1 MSFILLAHWNGR
13 FGNRMHQYAYGA
25 TYSKL
30 TGSDFILTSD
40 WEGTHLFKNQY
51 HKILDHDELRLQLN
65 QNNDHFHN
73 PDIMH
78 QNITKV
84 FPNAKRINPEQRYEN
99 YLKYDHPVWFN
110 SMCAYGNSVF
120 SKMSKNFLRE
130 EVFQLSDFVKNTEAY
145 KYWEPKK
152 GTYDIA
158 HLRRDDI
165 SNPDYN
171 KKITQQYS
179 VLSKDAYS
187 KAFKS
192 FGIDESQVLWVSD
205 DYTKKWHTDRPDP
218 KRFGWYYPTGAEFR
232 EPEGFD
238 WLEDFLKIYFA
249 RNIFR
254 ANSSFSWWASFL
266 APVANVYAPVLDK
279 KISYGVDAFEEV
291 HFDFVK
297 GNHPHWHYNE
307 YEEKHIII
315 NEWNSNKK

>member
-25 TYSKL
+25 TYSHI

-40 WEGTHLFKNQY
+40 WEGSKLFKNQY

-65 QNNDHFHN
+65 QDNNYFHTH
-73 PDIMH
+73 DV
-78 QNITKV
+78 QDRNITKV
-84 FPNAKRINPEQRYEN
+84 FPNAKRINPELRSEN
-99 YLKYDHPVWFN
+99 YLKYDHPVWFD

-120 SKMSKNFLRE
+120 SKMSKSFLK
-130 EVFQLSDFVKNTEAY
+130 EVFELSDFVKNTEAY

-165 SNPDYN
+165 ASPEYN
-171 KKITQQYS
+171 KNIIQQYS
-179 VLSKDAYS
+179 VISKESYYR
-187 KAFKS
+187 AFDS
-192 FGIDESQVLWVSD
+192 FGIDKDRVIWVSD
-205 DYTKKWHTDRPDP
+205 DYSRKWHTDRPEP
-218 KRFGWYYPTGAEFR
+218 KRFHWYYPTGAEFK

-266 APVANVYAPVLDK
+266 SPTATVYSPILDK
-279 KISYGVDAFEEV
+279 KISYGVDALEEV
-291 HFDFVK
+291 DYDFVK
-297 GNHPHWHYNE
+297 GNHPHWLWNE

-315 NEWNSNKK
+315 NEWSK